1 MSRTYKR
8 PLNQSGNQLRYGLS
22 AAALAAFWATPA
34 FAQATGDALP
44 EEAQTVSSG
53 QQEVQE
59 AASAQGPQEG
69 PRGAGPQ
76 SPQSTILTVT
86 DSDRIVVTARRV
98 EEDLQE
104 VPIPVSVLN
113 EGFLADSGA
122 LNVGKINQ
130 LVPSVQFYSTNP
142 RNSAINIRGLGA
154 PFGLTN
160 DGIEQGVGL
169 YVDGVYFARPASAVL
184 DFIDVSQ
191 VEVLRGPQGTLY
203 GKNTTAGAINVT
215 TKAPEFEPSTDVEVS
230 FGNLGYVQAK
240 ATTTGPLS
248 DTLAYRLSFSGTQ
261 RDGVLWNVTDQDDLN
276 DINNIGARAQLL
288 WKPSD
293 TLDVRIS
300 ADNTVQRPEGYAQ
313 VFAGVVPTQR
323 PLNRQYAAQAA
334 YYNYAPPSLNPFD
347 RVTDLDTPHRSNQEL
362 GGASLNIDWDV
373 GGGTLTSIT
382 AWRYWLWDPSNDRDF
397 LGLPIRTLS
406 QNPSKQYQWSQEL
419 RYAGDL
425 GEDLSYVVGA
435 FWFNQV
441 TKTLGREEQ
450 GSAAWRWLA
459 NPTPANEALGLA
471 GALTGYGQRVQIRSD
486 HTSAALFGQLEW
498 KVTDKLRVLPGLRF
512 NYDEKSGFYQSQT
525 YGGMQYAPGTP
536 GRNLQLSIL
545 QPLSYASEGEDD
557 NVSYNLTVAY
567 DIADNVNAYAT
578 YATAFKTFGLNNNG
592 IPVDANN
599 NPLLELATVAPEDTK
614 HFEVGLKTEPLPGV
628 IANFTAY
635 RTTIDDFQVSVVSN
649 QAGTLRGYLAN
660 AEEVVVQGAEFDGS
674 WQVTDQFN
682 LYGNVAYTDG
692 KYERFTQAP
701 PALED
706 SGGAILQVDA
716 SGTRLPGLSEWA
728 ASFGGEYALTG
739 NLGGRSGEFFLAA
752 DASYRS
758 EFSSSPTESD
768 YLDIDGYT
776 LLNARLGFRGDDG
789 WTAYLWARNALDEEY
804 FEMLNAGGSS
814 SGYYAGLLGDP
825 RTYGVTLRGGF

>member
-1 MSRTYKR
+1 MSRAYKDH
-8 PLNQSGNQLRYGLS
+8 PLNQSSNHLRYSLS
-22 AAALAAFWATPA
+22 AAALAAFWVAPA
-34 FAQATGDALP
+34 F
-44 EEAQTVSSG
+44 S
-53 QQEVQE
+53 QE
-59 AASAQGPQEG
+59 AVSVDNPAPVAADPAPEPQPQQVPGPQ
-69 PRGAGPQ
+69 PPQ
-76 SPQSTILTVT
+76 ATILTVT
-86 DSDRIVVTARRV
+86 DSDRITVTARRV
-98 EEDLQE
+98 EEDLQD

-130 LVPSVQFYSTNP
+130 LIPSVQFYSTNP
-142 RNSAINIRGLGA
+142 RNSQINIRGLGA

-184 DFIDVSQ
+184 DFIDVKQ

-215 TKAPEFEPSTDVEVS
+215 TKSPEFSPSTDVEVS
-230 FGNLGYVQAK
+230 FGNYGYVQAK
-240 ATTTGPLS
+240 ATTTGPIT
-248 DTLAYRLSFSGTQ
+248 DTLAWRLSFSGTQ
-261 RDGVLWNVTDQDDLN
+261 RDGVLWNVADQDDLN

-288 WKPSD
+288 WRPSD

-334 YYNYAPPSLNPFD
+334 YYNYVPPSLNPFD
-347 RVTDLDTPHRSNQEL
+347 RVTDLDTPHRSNQDL
-362 GGASLNIDWDV
+362 GGVSLNIDWDI
-373 GGGTLTSIT
+373 GPGTLTAIS

-425 GEDLSYVVGA
+425 GDNLGYVVGA
-435 FWFNQV
+435 YWFNQV
-441 TKTLGREEQ
+441 VKTLGREEQ

-459 NPTPANEALGLA
+459 NPNATNEFLGNL
-471 GALTGYGQRVQIRSD
+471 GALDGYGQRVQIRSD

-498 KVTDKLRVLPGLRF
+498 NVTDRLRILPGARF
-512 NYDEKSGFYQSQT
+512 NYDEKSGFYNAVP
-525 YGGMQYAPGTP
+525 YGQLDSTGLGLTP
-536 GRNLQLSIL
+536 AQETALRALELSVL

-557 NVSYNLTVAY
+557 NVSWNLTVAY

-592 IPVDANN
+592 IPVDALN
-599 NPLLELATVAPEDTK
+599 NPILELASVAPEDTK
-614 HFEVGLKTEPLPGV
+614 HFEIGLKTEPLPGV

-635 RTTIDDFQVSVVSN
+635 HTTVDDFQVSVVSN
-649 QAGTLRGYLAN
+649 QSGTLRGYLAN
-660 AEEVVVQGAEFDGS
+660 AEQVIVQGVEFDGS
-674 WQVTDQFN
+674 WQVNDHFN
-682 LYGNVAYTDG
+682 LYGNIAWTDG
-692 KYERFTQAP
+692 KYESFTQAP

-706 SGGAILQVDA
+706 SGGAIGQVDA

-728 ASFGGEYALTG
+728 VSFGGEYALAG
-739 NLGGRSGEFFLAA
+739 NFSGRSGEWFLAA

-768 YLDIDGYT
+768 YLNIDGYT

-789 WTAYLWARNALDEEY
+789 WTGYIWARNALDEEY

-825 RTYGVTLRGGF
+825 RTYGVTLRGTF